1 MLSNKHSVLKF
12 NAIAFISLSITA
24 CGGGGSSGS
33 LPSRAVDNIAPYV
46 TSFFPVGDQR
56 PISDSISVTFSEPV
70 SLIKSNNISITES
83 DPNSQ
88 NVRPLAL
95 PDTILVLD
103 STQSN
108 TVLDIN
114 FANAGAPAGTFLV
127 DDKIYLVELSG
138 ITDIAGNTL
147 LSTCR
152 WYFATNLAVVPTA
165 LAATARCD
173 AQVNTTSSNW
183 GELIWDR
190 DNWN

>member
-1 MLSNKHSVLKF
+1 MFSNKHSVLKF
-12 NAIAFISLSITA
+12 NVIAFISLLTTA

-46 TSFFPVGDQR
+46 TAFFPVGDQR

-95 PDTILVLD
+95 PDNILVLD
-103 STQSN
+103 STQNN

-114 FANAGAPAGTFLV
+114 FANAAAGTFLV
-127 DDKIYLVELSG
+127 DDKIYRVDISG
-138 ITDIAGNTL
+138 VQDRADTGNTMFG
-147 LSTCR
+147 TCS
-152 WYFATNLAVVPTA
+152 WYFATGTAVISSTLTQSA
-165 LAATARCD
+165 IC
-173 AQVNTTSSNW
+173 NTQGNTSSSNW
-183 GELIWDR
+183 DELIWNL